1 MTWKLVEIIVVEQ
14 NEERRMKRTEK
25 SLRDLRDNIK
35 CTDIC
40 IKGSQKEKR
49 ERKGLRISEEIIAE
63 NFPNM
68 GKEILKL
75 RKHRDP
81 NIG

>member
-35 CTDIC
+35 CTDIWVPEGEERE
-40 IKGSQKEKR
+40 KGP
-49 ERKGLRISEEIIAE
+49 E
-63 NFPNM
+63 N
-68 GKEILKL
+68 I
-75 RKHRDP
+75 
-81 NIG
+81 